1 MALKTRADLIRLTLE
16 FLNAV
21 AAGQT
26 PAAEDVETLE
36 RLIPGKVAE
45 LARRRI
51 IWIPDTD
58 AIEEELLEP
67 LATLLGDLAAPS
79 FGQPRDINRRV
90 EAENRL
96 REMQVADDTTE
107 VVRADYY

>member
-1 MALKTRADLIRLTLE
+1 MALKSRSDLIRMTLE

-26 PAAEDVETLE
+26 PAAEDVETLDK
-36 RLIPGKVAE
+36 LIDGKVAE

-51 IWIPDTD
+51 IWVPDPN

-79 FGQPRDINRRV
+79 FGQPRDAARRV

-96 REMQVADDTTE
+96 REMQCADDTTA
-107 VVRADYY
+107 VVRADYF